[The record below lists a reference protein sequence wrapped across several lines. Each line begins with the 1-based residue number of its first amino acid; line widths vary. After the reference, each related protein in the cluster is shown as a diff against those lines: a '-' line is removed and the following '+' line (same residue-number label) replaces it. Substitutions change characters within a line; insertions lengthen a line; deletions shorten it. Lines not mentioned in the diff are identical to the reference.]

1 MKTVFI
7 GGSRKITK
15 LNPVINERI
24 DNIVANGFT
33 VLVGD
38 ANGADRCVQEYLF
51 SKNYQNVIV
60 FCMEGIP
67 RNNVGNWE
75 IRNIVAPSSEKN
87 FDYYAAKDAC
97 MAKEASYG
105 FMMWDAKS
113 NGTLNNIV
121 NLLKINKKVLVYFS
135 PDKEC
140 YKLRSSKDLSW
151 LLSKCDTKA
160 VSKFEKKLGKD
171 NLPTDGQSALAFA

>member
-7 GGSRKITK
+7 GGSRKLTK
-15 LNPVINERI
+15 LNPVIIERL
-24 DNIVANGFT
+24 DNIITCELT

-38 ANGADRCVQEYLF
+38 ANGMDRCVQEYLL
-51 SKNYQNVIV
+51 SKNYNQVMV
-60 FCMEGIP
+60 FCTEGIA

-87 FDYYAAKDAC
+87 FDYYAAKDAQ

-105 FMMWDAKS
+105 FMIWDAKS
-113 NGTLNNIV
+113 SGTLNNIV

-135 PDKEC
+135 PDKTC
-140 YKLRSSKDLSW
+140 YKLQNFQKLSW
-151 LLSKCDTKA
+151 LLSKCDDKS
-160 VSKFEKKLGKD
+160 VSKFEKKLGVDKFSNND
-171 NLPTDGQSALAFA
+171 QSALAFA